1 MMKVIFGDG
10 SVRDYNPGDRS
21 ESEYSK
27 WLMEQ
32 KALVV
37 PDKVYNPIEYLILV
51 VNAGT
56 VDSFDDSTS
65 KVKDAWKLP
74 LEDASKFVEE
84 DKFAVLV
91 QFPGCQ
97 MLCEI
102 PEWVAIAL
110 SDSTKKINAF

>member
-1 MMKVIFGDG
+1 MKVIFGDG
-10 SVRDYNPGDRS
+10 SIRDYNPGERS

-37 PDKVYNPIEYLILV
+37 PDKVYSPIEYLVLMTKT
-51 VNAGT
+51 NT
-56 VDSFDDSTS
+56 VGSFECSIDEVST
-65 KVKDAWKLP
+65 AWKLS
-74 LEDASKFVEE
+74 LEDATKFVEA

>member
-1 MMKVIFGDG
+1 MKVVFADG
-10 SVRDYNPGDRS
+10 SIGDYNPGEHS
-21 ESEYSK
+21 ENEYSK
-27 WLMEQ
+27 WLMRQ

-37 PDKVYNPIEYLILV
+37 PDKVYDPIDYLVLV

-56 VDSFDDSTS
+56 VDSFDYSTS

-97 MLCEI
+97 LLCEI

-110 SDSTKKINAF
+110 SGSTKKINAF